1 MRIAVLPS
9 PNRIDGGIFQY
20 GLSFLD
26 AVEAEHAAERIGRPL
41 LIHPKQTDL
50 PVDDLRSSGWECV
63 EFPFPSRSRAV
74 LEPLAR
80 LVGDGNL
87 RRAWRHLRRPP
98 SPSAPPEPGAIAW
111 RPELRDRL
119 SALGVELLVLGYPN
133 ALGFETGLPYVMPIH
148 DMQHRLQPEFPE
160 VSADGEWER
169 REYVY
174 RNGAVHATVV
184 LADSEVGKQDI
195 LDAYGAD
202 GVDPERIVVLPV
214 VPPHEV
220 REVGAEER
228 GRVRRR
234 YALPPRY
241 LFYPAQFWPHKNHGR
256 LVEALGVLKER
267 GIEVH
272 LALSGS
278 PTGALRTE
286 THAAMR
292 AAAVRCGVDAQVHEL
307 GYVADEDV
315 PALYAEAVALA
326 MPTFFGPTNIPP
338 LEAWAFGCP
347 VLTSDIHG
355 LREHSGDAAVL
366 VDPLS
371 VTAIAGGIERLWKD
385 DALRRDLVER
395 GRRRLAELRP
405 EGHRE
410 RVQALLQTA
419 ERLLQTA

>member
-20 GLSFLD
+20 GLSFLE
-26 AVEAEHAAERIGRPL
+26 AVEAEYAAGRIGRPV

-50 PVDDLRSSGWECV
+50 PVADLRRRSWECV

-74 LEPLAR
+74 LAR
-80 LVGDGNL
+80 LVGEGML
-87 RRAWRHLRRPP
+87 RRAWRSVRTPAAPTVPP
-98 SPSAPPEPGAIAW
+98 DPDTIVR

-119 SALGVELLVLGYPN
+119 RALGVDLLVLGYPN

-160 VSADGEWER
+160 VSAEGEWER

-184 LADSEVGKQDI
+184 LADSEIGKQDI
-195 LDAYGAD
+195 LDAYGPAVDAD
-202 GVDPERIVVLPV
+202 RIVVLPV
-214 VPPHEV
+214 VPPHDA
-220 REVGAEER
+220 RDIGDEER
-228 GRVRRR
+228 LRVRRR

-241 LFYPAQFWPHKNHGR
+241 VFYPAQFWPHKNHAR

-267 GIEVH
+267 GVEVH
-272 LALSGS
+272 LALSGA
-278 PTGALRTE
+278 PTGALREE
-286 THAAMR
+286 THAAMH
-292 AAAVRCGVDAQVHEL
+292 AAATRASVEAQVHEL
-307 GYVADEDV
+307 GYVRDEDM
-315 PALYAEAVALA
+315 PALYAEAVALT

-355 LREHSGDAAVL
+355 VREHSGDAALL
-366 VDPLS
+366 VDPRS
-371 VTAIAGGIERLWKD
+371 ASAIAEGIEQLWQNE
-385 DALRRDLVER
+385 ALRGELVER
-395 GRRRLAELRP
+395 GRRRLSELRP
-405 EGHRE
+405 EAHGE
-410 RVQALLQTA
+410 RVRAVLQTA
-419 ERLLQTA
+419 EQLVQTA